1 MMKKFH
7 THFTEKNLT
16 GNAGLLNLGKFAEK
30 LGLSTILDNQLTIK
44 RAPNAEYQASDVVI
58 MLIFGV
64 LVGAKH
70 MSHMA
75 ILSTDEVLRK
85 LFNWEK
91 FPVFTTLGRIFK
103 LFTQK
108 NCKELS
114 DAETVARQ
122 KVWGKKWFG
131 KITFDMDSSV
141 RGVNGNQEGAA
152 KGYNPK
158 NKGQKSYHPL
168 FCFIAETRDCFHNW
182 FRTGSAFSAN
192 GSVEFMKECFAK
204 LPKRVWKV
212 FVRADSAFF
221 DGALLDLLESKGCQ
235 YLIKVKLKGLISL
248 LEKQSWRKIKG
259 RPGYESTTFEYQCAG
274 WTRPRTFVAVRHL
287 VDIRVEENVLFE
299 SEEYVYDYFCYVSNL
314 GLSPWTTH
322 KKYGQRATSEN
333 WIDWCKDQMS
343 TGSILTQDFW
353 ANSAIFQTSILAYNL
368 LVWMMW
374 LNNKEGFNEEP
385 KTIRML
391 LIHVPA
397 RLLNRSRQWIVRLS
411 KNYFY
416 KNRWL
421 SLENSI
427 DQLNF
432 S

>member
-122 KVWGKKWFG
+122 K
-131 KITFDMDSSV
+131 SV
-141 RGVNGNQEGAA
+141 
-152 KGYNPK
+152 
-158 NKGQKSYHPL
+158 GQK
-168 FCFIAETRDCFHNW
+168 
-182 FRTGSAFSAN
+182 
-192 GSVEFMKECFAK
+192 M
-204 LPKRVWKV
+204 
-212 FVRADSAFF
+212 VRKSHF
-221 DGALLDLLESKGCQ
+221 
-235 YLIKVKLKGLISL
+235 
-248 LEKQSWRKIKG
+248 
-259 RPGYESTTFEYQCAG
+259 
-274 WTRPRTFVAVRHL
+274 
-287 VDIRVEENVLFE
+287 
-299 SEEYVYDYFCYVSNL
+299 
-314 GLSPWTTH
+314 
-322 KKYGQRATSEN
+322 
-333 WIDWCKDQMS
+333 
-343 TGSILTQDFW
+343 
-353 ANSAIFQTSILAYNL
+353 
-368 LVWMMW
+368 
-374 LNNKEGFNEEP
+374 
-385 KTIRML
+385 
-391 LIHVPA
+391 
-397 RLLNRSRQWIVRLS
+397 
-411 KNYFY
+411 
-416 KNRWL
+416 
-421 SLENSI
+421 
-427 DQLNF
+427 
-432 S
+432 